1 MKKKLP
7 IFSLLSLLFIL
18 TACGGTS
25 TTNTQP
31 TATPAPTQP
40 AVTPTPTPT
49 PHYKVG
55 DSAQTADGWQ
65 ITLDSAKIIDPTKIP
80 QYQQIFVGMTS
91 DQTFLE
97 YMVTVKNVSSQQ
109 QAFRGGDL
117 SLADTQGNS
126 NFVEQASG
134 LPDQPTG
141 VGGPIAAGM
150 QSKGGTVYIVPKA
163 TKAFYL
169 TYTPQSGP
177 IIFWDINV

>member
-1 MKKKLP
+1 MKNKLP
-7 IFSLLSLLFIL
+7 IFSLLFLVFLA
-18 TACGGTS
+18 ACGGTG
-25 TTNTQP
+25 TTTTQP

-40 AVTPTPTPT
+40 AVTPTPTPA

-65 ITLDSAKIIDPTKIP
+65 ITLTSATEVDPTKIP
-80 QYQQIFVGMTS
+80 QYQQIFPGMS
-91 DQTFLE
+91 NDQTFLE
-97 YMVTVKNVSSQQ
+97 YFVTVKNVSGQQ

-117 SLADTQGNS
+117 SLQDTQGNG
-126 NFVEQASG
+126 NFSEQGSG

-169 TYTPQSGP
+169 EYTPQSGP
-177 IIFWDINV
+177 IVFWDINV

>member
-1 MKKKLP
+1 MEQRMKHKLTL
-7 IFSLLSLLFIL
+7 FSLLALLFL
-18 TACGGTS
+18 LAACGGTS

-40 AVTPTPTPT
+40 AITPTPTPA

-55 DSAQTADGWQ
+55 DSALNSVQ
-65 ITLDSAKIIDPTKIP
+65 IIDPTKIP

-117 SLADTQGNS
+117 SLQDTQGNG
-126 NFVEQASG
+126 NFSEQGSG
-134 LPDQPTG
+134 LPNQPTG

-169 TYTPQSGP
+169 EYTPQSGP
-177 IIFWDINV
+177 IVFWDIDINN